1 MTFFSSPVIGRAAV
15 LVGLP
20 AALLIAMGC
29 LQLSMAATVLDRRC
43 LLRIVGL
50 PSD

>member
-1 MTFFSSPVIGRAAV
+1 MTFFSSPVIGRAAM
-15 LVGLP
+15 LV
-20 AALLIAMGC
+20 AMGFVSGC
-29 LQLSMAATVLDRRC
+29 RWRTILDRRC